1 MPTDDSVAVRWVAR
15 LFLAIGVGAAVGAVV
30 SARDT
35 LRFLGASV
43 LTEGTVVDWRQG
55 QGTTDEPGAYYRI
68 IEVVTPDGRRVRG
81 EAETGGT
88 ASEIEIGERLAVRY
102 RASEPSR
109 MRVVSVTGLWLTEIV
124 LTILALSFGAAGL
137 SLRRQVSTRR

>member
-1 MPTDDSVAVRWVAR
+1 MADGDATALRWVAR
-15 LFLAIGVGAAVGAVV
+15 LFLAIGVGAAIGIAV

-35 LRFLGASV
+35 LRFLDESV

-55 QGTTDEPGAYYRI
+55 EGTADEPGAYYRI
-68 IEVVTPDGRRVRG
+68 IEVVTSEGHRVRG

-88 ASEIEIGERLAVRY
+88 ASEIDIGERLAVRY
-102 RASEPSR
+102 RATEPGR

-124 LTILALSFGAAGL
+124 LTILAISFGAAGL
-137 SLRRQVSTRR
+137 TLRRQASAKR